1 MKPKAPP
8 CQTLARHSG
17 CAGDPSRVCLIAI
30 AALLSPS
37 ALAAPLPEPALR
49 LAHAITV
56 PSAEFPAEER
66 SVLRIEYLA
75 AQTRAAEADVVGDI
89 LGRVRHMDEMIKD
102 IRALVDAWPQPGLA
116 QAPNQAPLPGAAAT
130 AGPAHAKPLP
140 SPPPADDSSSPP
152 DETLIL
158 RALMASVILF
168 LFWLLGRR
176 HNYIKAQRL
185 KAAAG
190 APDQSAPPTLI
201 PEGDALVAE
210 PPQPAPPPAE
220 FVLAAFEPPA
230 EFKPIEPVAAK
241 PVPVMAPAAQ
251 AIMTPLDFESIA
263 SFGPTMPASAPQKP
277 AIEPGT
283 DQSLELA
290 EIMVSMGLAQGA
302 ADALSERI
310 RSDPRRALYH
320 WLKLLDV
327 YRRSD
332 MKEEFERTV
341 QELRQSFN
349 VQPEDWAVKGS
360 GSISIEDYP
369 HLAAQ
374 LQQLWPTPACAGF
387 LQGLLE
393 DNRGGTRHGFPQ
405 SVAEEILLLE
415 KLIAREA
422 ASAPA

>member
-1 MKPKAPP
+1 
-8 CQTLARHSG
+8 
-17 CAGDPSRVCLIAI
+17 
-30 AALLSPS
+30 
-37 ALAAPLPEPALR
+37 
-49 LAHAITV
+49 
-56 PSAEFPAEER
+56 
-66 SVLRIEYLA
+66 
-75 AQTRAAEADVVGDI
+75 
-89 LGRVRHMDEMIKD
+89 
-102 IRALVDAWPQPGLA
+102 
-116 QAPNQAPLPGAAAT
+116 
-130 AGPAHAKPLP
+130 
-140 SPPPADDSSSPP
+140 
-152 DETLIL
+152 
-158 RALMASVILF
+158 
-168 LFWLLGRR
+168 
-176 HNYIKAQRL
+176 
-185 KAAAG
+185 
-190 APDQSAPPTLI
+190 
-201 PEGDALVAE
+201 
-210 PPQPAPPPAE
+210 
-220 FVLAAFEPPA
+220 
-230 EFKPIEPVAAK
+230 
-241 PVPVMAPAAQ
+241 MAPAAQ
-251 AIMTPLDFESIA
+251 PSVAPLDLVTIA
-263 SFGPTMPASAPQKP
+263 DFVPAMPASAPQKP

-332 MKEEFERTV
+332 MKEEFERTA

-349 VQPEDWAVKGS
+349 VQPEDWTVQGS
-360 GSISIEDYP
+360 GSISLEDYP

-422 ASAPA
+422 TSTPA